1 MTTLI
6 KNATVVSDGQSKKSD
21 VLIENDIIEKIGEN
35 VEQPYASQPDTV
47 LDAEGCFLLPGVVD
61 DHVHFRQPGLTQKAD
76 IATESRAAAA
86 GGVTTYFDMPNTVP
100 QTTTLE
106 ALDEK
111 FSLAATDSVVNY
123 SFFFGATNDNLPLFD
138 KLDPHRIPGVKL
150 FMGSSTGDM
159 LVDRMQT
166 LEKIFASVKLPI
178 MTHCE
183 NTAIIN
189 SNMAE
194 AKRLFGDDP
203 DVEYHPQIRSR
214 EACVECSLLAVSL
227 ALKYNTRLHV
237 AHISTAEELAMFN
250 NAPSNIT
257 AEAVI
262 GHLMFCDEDYSRL
275 GTRIK
280 VNPSIKSRDDRDELR
295 RALADGRISVVGT
308 DHAPHLLKDKQGG
321 CANAASGMP
330 IIQYSLV
337 SMLELVDEG
346 VVSIER
352 LVELMCHNPARIFGL
367 SRRGYIREGY
377 KADLVLVRP
386 GSRWTVAADGI
397 MSKCGWSP
405 LEGHVFNWNVERTI
419 CNGRTVYA
427 DGKIV
432 DTTAAEAVRFRE

>member
-21 VLIENDIIEKIGEN
+21 VLIENDIIEEIGEN

-321 CANAASGMP
+321 CAKAASGMP

>member
-6 KNATVVSDGQSKKSD
+6 KNATVVSDGQSKKSV
-21 VLIENDIIEKIGEN
+21 VLIENDIIEEIGEN

-189 SNMAE
+189 SNMAV

-321 CANAASGMP
+321 CAKAASGMP

>member
-21 VLIENDIIEKIGEN
+21 VLIENDIIEEIGEN

-189 SNMAE
+189 SNMAV

-321 CANAASGMP
+321 CAKAASGMP